1 MYEKKKKKIIEK
13 YDRYMEH
20 KSSEL
25 ERFCDFL
32 GNIITKY
39 IHEIDLKNV
48 PLIEESN
55 NEIPIFN
62 LSWVDIND
70 ELIK

>member
-1 MYEKKKKKIIEK
+1 MYEKKKWKMIEK
-13 YDRYMEH
+13 NNKYMEH
-20 KSSEL
+20 NSSEL

-39 IHEIDLKNV
+39 IHEIDLKNI
-48 PLIEESN
+48 PLIEENN
-55 NEIPIFN
+55 NEIPTFN
-62 LSWVDIND
+62 LSWVDINN

>member
-1 MYEKKKKKIIEK
+1 MYEKKKKKMIEK

-39 IHEIDLKNV
+39 IHEIDLKSV
-48 PLIEESN
+48 SLIEEN
-55 NEIPIFN
+55 NNGIPTFN
-62 LSWVDIND
+62 LSWIDINN
-70 ELIK
+70 ELTK

>member
-1 MYEKKKKKIIEK
+1 MYEKKKWKMIEK
-13 YDRYMEH
+13 NNKYMEY

-39 IHEIDLKNV
+39 IHEIDLKNI
-48 PLIEESN
+48 PLIKENN
-55 NEIPIFN
+55 NEIHTFN
-62 LSWVDIND
+62 LSWVDINN

>member
-1 MYEKKKKKIIEK
+1 MYEKKKWKMIEK
-13 YDRYMEH
+13 NNKYMEH

-48 PLIEESN
+48 SLVEENN
-55 NEIPIFN
+55 NEIPTFN
-62 LSWVDIND
+62 LSWVDINNK
-70 ELIK
+70 LIK